1 MVVKYPIVLGF
12 RGKENKIEAG
22 LTNKIWF
29 NAIAQDTFTELFG
42 ETWMSLKKP
51 YEIVIKGHRIVVDKY
66 CILDVSIGSKKFSAN
81 FFITNAIKILFD
93 EEYQVI
99 IGKKS
104 LEKNRIR
111 IIEE

>member
-12 RGKENKIEAG
+12 RGKEIKIEAG

-29 NAIAQDTFTELFG
+29 NAITQDTFMELFG

-51 YEIVIKGHRIVVDKY
+51 YEVIIKGQKIVIDKY
-66 CILDVSIGSKKFSAN
+66 CILDVSIGSKRFSAY
-81 FFITNAIKILFD
+81 FFITNAIRTLFG
-93 EEYQVI
+93 EEYRVI

-104 LEKNRIR
+104 LEENRIR